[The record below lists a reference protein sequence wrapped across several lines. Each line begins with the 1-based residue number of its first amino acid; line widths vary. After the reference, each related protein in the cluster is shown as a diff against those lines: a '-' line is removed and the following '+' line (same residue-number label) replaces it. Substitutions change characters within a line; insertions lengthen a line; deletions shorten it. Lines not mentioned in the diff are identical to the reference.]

1 LSRAYSLCTVL
12 IDLPHERDTRL
23 VLLAPL
29 VFLEFPLLLGLKPS
43 QILDKLLF
51 RFLILGLL
59 QVELLKIDHLLA
71 TTKTLILFYLSNL
84 LLTGQS
90 LIEHNL
96 IALLLNSQLL
106 FTKKLLSL
114 VVTNQLQIAFNG
126 KYVLLSFHFSLD
138 LIFSL
143 PLLFKHLALDLSE
156 FTVLNLGLHAC
167 VLLPVKHGL
176 CIIDPLLLLLY
187 FLAFSL
193 LLCS

>member
-1 LSRAYSLCTVL
+1 MPRAYCLRPVL

-29 VFLEFPLLLGLKPS
+29 VLLEFPLLLRLKPS

-71 TTKTLILFYLSNL
+71 TTQTLILFYLSNL

-90 LIEHNL
+90 LIKHNL

-114 VVTNQLQIAFNG
+114 VVTN
-126 KYVLLSFHFSLD
+126 
-138 LIFSL
+138 
-143 PLLFKHLALDLSE
+143 
-156 FTVLNLGLHAC
+156 
-167 VLLPVKHGL
+167 
-176 CIIDPLLLLLY
+176 
-187 FLAFSL
+187 
-193 LLCS
+193 